1 VISLVTG
8 AAGQDGIILSRKLI
22 QQGSTVVGLCRPEQ
36 KDFLI
41 KSVPGIQSV
50 EINLT
55 EKSLIY
61 ELLDRWQPSE
71 IYNLA
76 AFSSV
81 RKSWD
86 QPDISTVINCVLPA
100 LFLDWIKKYSIRTK
114 FTQASSSEIFG
125 GSTYGPQ
132 NEMSDLAPI
141 TPYGLTKAYAHQLV
155 GMYREEYGL
164 FASNAILY
172 NHESPIRKTE
182 YVTRHVSK
190 SVAEISLGYKQY
202 LEIGNL
208 SAKRDWGWAPD
219 YVAGMILL
227 TRANTPSDYIF
238 ATGKQ
243 HSVAELIEAAFTS
256 LGIYDFER
264 YIRKSA
270 SQARKVD
277 PHSLFGDSSKAVQEL
292 GWKKTLNFTGIVDTM
307 VQSDLRSLQTDGTYN
322 WLTDSKIW
330 T

>member
-1 VISLVTG
+1 MISLVSG

-22 QQGSTVVGLCRPEQ
+22 QQGNNVVGLCRPEQ
-36 KDFLI
+36 KDFLME
-41 KSVPGIQSV
+41 SVPGIQSV
-50 EINLT
+50 PINIT
-55 EKSLIY
+55 EKPHLY

-81 RKSWD
+81 RKSWNE
-86 QPDISTVINCVLPA
+86 PDVSTAVNCVLPA
-100 LFLDWIKKYSIRTK
+100 LFLDWIKKYSFKTK

-125 GSTYGPQ
+125 GSTAGPQ
-132 NEMSDLAPI
+132 NEESDFAPI

-155 GMYREEYGL
+155 VMYREEYGL
-164 FASNAILY
+164 LASNAILY

-190 SVAEISLGYKQY
+190 TVAEISLGYKKN

-208 SAKRDWGWAPD
+208 SATRDWGWAPD

-227 TRANTPSDYIF
+227 ARADTPGDYIF
-238 ATGKQ
+238 ATGEQ
-243 HSVAELIEAAFTS
+243 HSVAELVKVAFTS
-256 LGIYDFER
+256 LGIYDFEKYLR
-264 YIRKSA
+264 RSE
-270 SQARKVD
+270 SHVRKVD
-277 PHSLFGDSSKAVQEL
+277 PGSLFGDSSKAAQEL
-292 GWKKTLNFTGIVDTM
+292 GWKKTLDFNEMVETM
-307 VQSDLRSLQTDGTYN
+307 VQSDLQSLQTGVTYK
-322 WLTDSKIW
+322 WLTDTKIW

>member
-1 VISLVTG
+1 MISLISG

-22 QQGSTVVGLCRPEQ
+22 QQGNTVVGLCRPEQ
-36 KDFLI
+36 KDFLAE
-41 KSVPGIQSV
+41 SVPGIESV
-50 EINLT
+50 AINLT
-55 EKSLIY
+55 EKSLLY
-61 ELLDRWQPSE
+61 ELLDLWQPNE

-81 RKSWD
+81 RKSWNE
-86 QPDISTVINCVLPA
+86 PDVSTLINCALPA
-100 LFLDWIKKYSIRTK
+100 LFLDWITKYSLRTK
-114 FTQASSSEIFG
+114 FPQASSSEIFG
-125 GSTYGPQ
+125 GSTFGPQ
-132 NEMSDLAPI
+132 TEMSDLAPI

-190 SVAEISLGYKQY
+190 SVAEISLGFRHS

-208 SAKRDWGWAPD
+208 SATRDWGWAPD

-227 TRANTPSDYIF
+227 ARTDTPGDYVF
-238 ATGKQ
+238 ATGEQ
-243 HSVAELIEAAFTS
+243 HSVAELVKAAFTS

-264 YIRKSA
+264 YIRNSE
-270 SQARKVD
+270 SHVRKVD
-277 PHSLFGDSSKAVQEL
+277 PGNLFGDSSKAAQEL
-292 GWKKTLNFTGIVDTM
+292 GWKKTINFNGIVETM
-307 VQSDLRSLQTDGTYN
+307 VQSDLRSLQTGGAYK

-330 T
+330 S

>member
-1 VISLVTG
+1 MISIISG

-22 QQGSTVVGLCRPEQ
+22 QQGNTVVGLCRPEQ
-36 KDFLI
+36 NDLLI
-41 KSVPGIQSV
+41 ESVPGIQSV
-50 EINLT
+50 PINLT
-55 EKSLIY
+55 EKSHLY
-61 ELLDRWQPSE
+61 ELLDKWQPSE

-81 RKSWD
+81 RKSWN
-86 QPDISTVINCVLPA
+86 QPDVSTLINCVLPA
-100 LFLDWIKKYSIRTK
+100 LFLDWIKKYSLRTK
-114 FTQASSSEIFG
+114 FIQASSSEIFG
-125 GSTYGPQ
+125 GSTFGPQ
-132 NEMSDLAPI
+132 TELSDLSPI

-190 SVAEISLGYKQY
+190 TVAEISLGFKSS

-208 SAKRDWGWAPD
+208 SATRDWGWALD

-227 TRANTPSDYIF
+227 ARTDTPGDYIF
-238 ATGKQ
+238 ATGEQ
-243 HSVAELIEAAFTS
+243 HSVAELVKAAFTS
-256 LGIYDFER
+256 LGIYDYER
-264 YIRKSA
+264 YMRNSE
-270 SQARKVD
+270 SQVRKVD
-277 PHSLFGDSSKAVQEL
+277 PGSLFGDSSKAAHDL
-292 GWKKTLNFTGIVDTM
+292 GWKKTIDFNGIVDTM
-307 VQSDLRSLQTDGTYN
+307 VRSDLRSLQTGGTYK

-330 T
+330 G